1 MFTSDRIIGIDKL
14 RSSIPAELQSWSV
27 FCNIIELH
35 YYGDINE
42 FGQDVKCLKL
52 VLSDAESRFRIE
64 LDLNNVHG
72 EVRFDT
78 CNGFCSGFQIDDLSD
93 SGCEKANTFHLHSY
107 EMDIE
112 PDFYCESIKVSML

>member
-1 MFTSDRIIGIDKL
+1 MFTSDRIDGIDKL
-14 RSSIPAELQSWSV
+14 RSNIPAELQFWCV
-27 FCNIIELH
+27 FSNIIELH
-35 YYGDINE
+35 YYMDIDE

-52 VLSDAESRFRIE
+52 ILTDEERRFQIG
-64 LDLNNVHG
+64 LDLHNVHG

-93 SGCEKANTFHLHSY
+93 TGCEKANTFHLYSY

-112 PDFYCESIKVSML
+112 PDFYCESITAVVL